1 MVHRRDFLKKS
12 ANGIGTPVVLLL
24 AFVLMEEISAN
35 DAAQHWAFQPVR
47 SSPGSVDA
55 FIDARLDEHG
65 LSRAPEADRRM
76 LIRRLSFDLLGLPPS
91 RDRVRAFVA
100 SDSPNVWRK
109 LVDEM
114 LESQRYGERQAQHWL
129 DVVRY
134 ADTHGFEV
142 NTPRPNAWPYR
153 DWVIQSFNDDKPY
166 NRFIREQLAG
176 DALGSG
182 AGTGF
187 LVAAAVLLPGQIG
200 RDDESKRL
208 ARQDSLDEIIRGTST
223 TFLGLS
229 IACARCHDHK
239 FDPFTQRDYYSL
251 QAFFAGVEYG
261 DREVRDPL
269 DPRQMAEL
277 DAKIKSLEEKIR
289 GFEPLAFIGRTLI
302 VDEEDASRVS
312 ILQKKNGHGGNPN
325 GRKRG
330 YRDDVGSATRVGNLG
345 RGRYT
350 FWNNVPGQDVL
361 TYNPGVAGHFRLW
374 ISWGAHGSGVHTRD
388 ARYVLDRDGDLATR
402 DDQRELARVDQ
413 YYPSGISTGSTET
426 APLWSGLLD
435 VGRVELSERSKLIM
449 RGGDTKTAIAADVI
463 VLQELTNDARQANS
477 KLPLLRAPVSPLRN
491 VERFPPTNAKHV
503 RFTTFATNDDNDRE
517 PCIDEL
523 EAWTAG
529 DGAHVRSVDR
539 VSGRDSVV
547 IELGEAVEID
557 RVTWARDREGDSRDR
572 LPVRYRI
579 EVSLDGESW
588 RIVATHED
596 REPLGTPHDSVKSLL
611 RHTSVDANSELAG
624 IAKALDSL
632 RMEKRALEKSQTV
645 YGGKFRKPD
654 TTRVLARG
662 NPEQPGDEVMPSFPA
677 VFNVVRP
684 EAASEQDRRLALAN
698 WIASPEN
705 PLSARVVVN
714 RIWLGHFGQGLVDT
728 PNDFGTGG
736 SRPSHPKLLDWLAAE
751 LIRSGWS
758 IKHVHR
764 QILLSETYRQSSR
777 QADSVPSRAR
787 KLDRDNRL
795 LWRFPSRRLEGEAI
809 RDSLLAVSGELNLE
823 MGGPG
828 FNFFRSRG
836 GLTGFPPVTKFS
848 ASQMRRMIYAHKIR
862 MEKVPIFGAF
872 DCPDAGQ
879 TTPRRTRSTTAIQA
893 LNLFN
898 SPFVIDRAKAFAA
911 RVRAENG
918 IDAETDAID
927 RLVTSAFELSLA
939 RPPSASELR
948 ESATVVRAHDL
959 ETLCRVLFNSN
970 EFLFLP

>member
-1 MVHRRDFLKKS
+1 M
-12 ANGIGTPVVLLL
+12 
-24 AFVLMEEISAN
+24 
-35 DAAQHWAFQPVR
+35 
-47 SSPGSVDA
+47 
-55 FIDARLDEHG
+55 
-65 LSRAPEADRRM
+65 
-76 LIRRLSFDLLGLPPS
+76 
-91 RDRVRAFVA
+91 
-100 SDSPNVWRK
+100 
-109 LVDEM
+109 
-114 LESQRYGERQAQHWL
+114 
-129 DVVRY
+129 
-134 ADTHGFEV
+134 
-142 NTPRPNAWPYR
+142 
-153 DWVIQSFNDDKPY
+153 
-166 NRFIREQLAG
+166 
-176 DALGSG
+176 
-182 AGTGF
+182 
-187 LVAAAVLLPGQIG
+187 
-200 RDDESKRL
+200 
-208 ARQDSLDEIIRGTST
+208 
-223 TFLGLS
+223 
-229 IACARCHDHK
+229 
-239 FDPFTQRDYYSL
+239 
-251 QAFFAGVEYG
+251 
-261 DREVRDPL
+261 
-269 DPRQMAEL
+269 
-277 DAKIKSLEEKIR
+277 
-289 GFEPLAFIGRTLI
+289 
-302 VDEEDASRVS
+302 
-312 ILQKKNGHGGNPN
+312 
-325 GRKRG
+325 
-330 YRDDVGSATRVGNLG
+330 
-345 RGRYT
+345 
-350 FWNNVPGQDVL
+350 
-361 TYNPGVAGHFRLW
+361 
-374 ISWGAHGSGVHTRD
+374 
-388 ARYVLDRDGDLATR
+388 
-402 DDQRELARVDQ
+402 
-413 YYPSGISTGSTET
+413 
-426 APLWSGLLD
+426 
-435 VGRVELSERSKLIM
+435 
-449 RGGDTKTAIAADVI
+449 
-463 VLQELTNDARQANS
+463 
-477 KLPLLRAPVSPLRN
+477 
-491 VERFPPTNAKHV
+491 
-503 RFTTFATNDDNDRE
+503 
-517 PCIDEL
+517 
-523 EAWTAG
+523 
-529 DGAHVRSVDR
+529 
-539 VSGRDSVV
+539 

-662 NPEQPGDEVMPSFPA
+662 DPEQPGDEVMPSFPA

-848 ASQMRRMIYAHKIR
+848 ASEMRRMIYAHKIR

-948 ESATVVRAHDL
+948 ESAAVVRAHDL

>member
-1 MVHRRDFLKKS
+1 M
-12 ANGIGTPVVLLL
+12 P
-24 AFVLMEEISAN
+24 
-35 DAAQHWAFQPVR
+35 
-47 SSPGSVDA
+47 
-55 FIDARLDEHG
+55 
-65 LSRAPEADRRM
+65 
-76 LIRRLSFDLLGLPPS
+76 
-91 RDRVRAFVA
+91 
-100 SDSPNVWRK
+100 
-109 LVDEM
+109 
-114 LESQRYGERQAQHWL
+114 
-129 DVVRY
+129 
-134 ADTHGFEV
+134 
-142 NTPRPNAWPYR
+142 
-153 DWVIQSFNDDKPY
+153 
-166 NRFIREQLAG
+166 
-176 DALGSG
+176 
-182 AGTGF
+182 
-187 LVAAAVLLPGQIG
+187 
-200 RDDESKRL
+200 
-208 ARQDSLDEIIRGTST
+208 
-223 TFLGLS
+223 
-229 IACARCHDHK
+229 
-239 FDPFTQRDYYSL
+239 
-251 QAFFAGVEYG
+251 
-261 DREVRDPL
+261 
-269 DPRQMAEL
+269 
-277 DAKIKSLEEKIR
+277 
-289 GFEPLAFIGRTLI
+289 
-302 VDEEDASRVS
+302 
-312 ILQKKNGHGGNPN
+312 
-325 GRKRG
+325 
-330 YRDDVGSATRVGNLG
+330 TRVGNLG

-350 FWNNVPGQDVL
+350 WWDNVPGQDVL

-632 RMEKRALEKSQTV
+632 HMEKRALEKSQTV

-809 RDSLLAVSGELNLE
+809 WDSLLAVSGELNLE

-939 RPPSASELR
+939 RPPSVSELR
-948 ESATVVRAHDL
+948 ESAAVVRAHDL

>member
-1 MVHRRDFLKKS
+1 M
-12 ANGIGTPVVLLL
+12 P
-24 AFVLMEEISAN
+24 
-35 DAAQHWAFQPVR
+35 
-47 SSPGSVDA
+47 
-55 FIDARLDEHG
+55 
-65 LSRAPEADRRM
+65 
-76 LIRRLSFDLLGLPPS
+76 
-91 RDRVRAFVA
+91 
-100 SDSPNVWRK
+100 
-109 LVDEM
+109 
-114 LESQRYGERQAQHWL
+114 
-129 DVVRY
+129 
-134 ADTHGFEV
+134 
-142 NTPRPNAWPYR
+142 
-153 DWVIQSFNDDKPY
+153 
-166 NRFIREQLAG
+166 
-176 DALGSG
+176 
-182 AGTGF
+182 
-187 LVAAAVLLPGQIG
+187 
-200 RDDESKRL
+200 
-208 ARQDSLDEIIRGTST
+208 
-223 TFLGLS
+223 
-229 IACARCHDHK
+229 
-239 FDPFTQRDYYSL
+239 
-251 QAFFAGVEYG
+251 
-261 DREVRDPL
+261 
-269 DPRQMAEL
+269 
-277 DAKIKSLEEKIR
+277 
-289 GFEPLAFIGRTLI
+289 
-302 VDEEDASRVS
+302 
-312 ILQKKNGHGGNPN
+312 
-325 GRKRG
+325 
-330 YRDDVGSATRVGNLG
+330 TRVGNLG

-350 FWNNVPGQDVL
+350 WWDNVPGQDVL

-632 RMEKRALEKSQTV
+632 HMEKRALEKSQTV

-848 ASQMRRMIYAHKIR
+848 ASQMRRMIYVHKIR

-939 RPPSASELR
+939 RPPSVSELR
-948 ESATVVRAHDL
+948 ESAAVVRAHDL

>member
-1 MVHRRDFLKKS
+1 M
-12 ANGIGTPVVLLL
+12 
-24 AFVLMEEISAN
+24 
-35 DAAQHWAFQPVR
+35 
-47 SSPGSVDA
+47 
-55 FIDARLDEHG
+55 
-65 LSRAPEADRRM
+65 
-76 LIRRLSFDLLGLPPS
+76 
-91 RDRVRAFVA
+91 
-100 SDSPNVWRK
+100 
-109 LVDEM
+109 
-114 LESQRYGERQAQHWL
+114 
-129 DVVRY
+129 
-134 ADTHGFEV
+134 
-142 NTPRPNAWPYR
+142 
-153 DWVIQSFNDDKPY
+153 
-166 NRFIREQLAG
+166 
-176 DALGSG
+176 
-182 AGTGF
+182 
-187 LVAAAVLLPGQIG
+187 
-200 RDDESKRL
+200 
-208 ARQDSLDEIIRGTST
+208 
-223 TFLGLS
+223 
-229 IACARCHDHK
+229 
-239 FDPFTQRDYYSL
+239 
-251 QAFFAGVEYG
+251 
-261 DREVRDPL
+261 
-269 DPRQMAEL
+269 
-277 DAKIKSLEEKIR
+277 
-289 GFEPLAFIGRTLI
+289 
-302 VDEEDASRVS
+302 
-312 ILQKKNGHGGNPN
+312 
-325 GRKRG
+325 
-330 YRDDVGSATRVGNLG
+330 
-345 RGRYT
+345 
-350 FWNNVPGQDVL
+350 PGQDVL

-632 RMEKRALEKSQTV
+632 HMEKRALEKSQTV

-848 ASQMRRMIYAHKIR
+848 ASQMRRMIYVHKIR

-939 RPPSASELR
+939 RPPSVSELR
-948 ESATVVRAHDL
+948 ESAAVVRAHDL